1 MRSYEEQNYRLSQN
15 EKILLIK
22 LNQKEQEIQS
32 LHLSIKNKNNNSM
45 TSSNNNTISKA
56 STLFS
61 HSTPSIKSKGKK
73 GRSNSLKNKMN
84 IPPVQLM
91 KVEEKLNDYLKLINF
106 KMKEVSKGKRN
117 SKTYRAR
124 SACSISS
131 SKQIDCSFTSH
142 TKEHPVQLSQML
154 KSKKSSSK
162 KQKKTQNY
170 KTIPLNRTH
179 LKNMS
184 IYLKNPHMK
193 KDLDNSNNNKSDI
206 FHIKNLLLNNSSV
219 NNNNNG
225 DNINSNIYNNSSIS
239 LCGSNNIL
247 RCIMESGNSTNTNS
261 SHKCKNKMN
270 LRQIIFNKC
279 VVNNNQN

>member
-1 MRSYEEQNYRLSQN
+1 MQKVLRSYEEQNYRLSQN

-22 LNQKEQEIQS
+22 LNQRDQEIQS

-45 TSSNNNTISKA
+45 TNSNNKTISKA
-56 STLFS
+56 TTLFS

-73 GRSNSLKNKMN
+73 GRSNSLKTKTN

-91 KVEEKLNDYLKLINF
+91 KVEEKINDYLKLINF

-117 SKTYRAR
+117 SKTYRAK

-131 SKQIDCSFTSH
+131 NKQIDCSFTSH
-142 TKEHPVQLSQML
+142 TKEHHHVQLSQML
-154 KSKKSSSK
+154 KSKKNSSK

-184 IYLKNPHMK
+184 IYLKNSHIK
-193 KDLDNSNNNKSDI
+193 KDLDNTNNKSDI

-219 NNNNNG
+219 NNNG
-225 DNINSNIYNNSSIS
+225 ENIYNNSSLS
-239 LCGSNNIL
+239 LCGGNNIL
-247 RCIMESGNSTNTNS
+247 KCIMESGNSTNTNS

-279 VVNNNQN
+279 VANNQN